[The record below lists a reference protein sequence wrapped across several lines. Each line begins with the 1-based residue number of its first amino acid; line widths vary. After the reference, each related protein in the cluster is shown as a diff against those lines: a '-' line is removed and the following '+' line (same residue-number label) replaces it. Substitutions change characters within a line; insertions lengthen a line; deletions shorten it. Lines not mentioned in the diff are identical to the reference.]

1 MDNMKLRLIEAGR
14 SMLGKGLTVETWGN
28 ISLRDPKNGQI
39 YLTPSGMDYNAL
51 TEDDIVVFDADG
63 NQIAGHRKPSIE
75 KDMHLG
81 ILAKRPDVNAVIH
94 THPIY
99 SQVFAVLGM
108 PIPAIIDESAQVF
121 GGEVPVAEYGL
132 PGSAELADNVVRA
145 LGTEHNACL
154 MANHG
159 AVCVGSTAA
168 MAFKCCTVLEMTA
181 QIYQLCL
188 QIGTPRALPPECIAT
203 MRELAKD
210 YFKQNTKEQ

>member
-1 MDNMKLRLIEAGR
+1 MDDMKQRLIDAGR

-39 YLTPSGMDYNAL
+39 YLTPSGMGYNTL

-63 NQIAGHRKPSIE
+63 NQIEGHRKPSIE
-75 KDMHLG
+75 KDMHLK
-81 ILAKRPDVNAVIH
+81 ILAKRPEINAVIH

-121 GGEVPVAEYGL
+121 GGEVPVAEYAL
-132 PGSAELADNVVRA
+132 PGSVELADHVVRA
-145 LGTEHNACL
+145 LGTEHDACL

-159 AVCVGSTAA
+159 AVCLGATVA
-168 MAFKCCTVLEMTA
+168 MALKCCTVLEMTA

-188 QIGTPRALPPECIAT
+188 QIGTPRQLLPEHIAT

-210 YFKQNTKEQ
+210 YFKLNIKEQ

>member
-1 MDNMKLRLIEAGR
+1 MDKMKQVLIESGKR
-14 SMLGKGLTVETWGN
+14 MLGKGLTVETWGN
-28 ISLRDPKNGQI
+28 ISLRDSQTGKI
-39 YLTPSGMDYNAL
+39 YLTPSGMDYSLL
-51 TEDDIVVFDADG
+51 TEEDVVVFDADG
-63 NQIAGHRKPSIE
+63 HHIEGHRKPSIE

-81 ILAKRPDVNAVIH
+81 ILANRPDVNAVIH

-121 GGEVPVAEYGL
+121 GGEVPVAAYGL
-132 PGSAELADNVVRA
+132 PGSRELAGHVLQA
-145 LGTEHNACL
+145 LGTENNACL

-159 AVCVGSTAA
+159 AVCVGGTID

-188 QIGTPRALPPECIAT
+188 QIGKPKCLEPEQIAI
-203 MRELAKD
+203 MKNLAKD
-210 YFKQNTKEQ
+210 YFNHK